1 MTTAI
6 AKTYDATTGTAVSV
20 IRYSS
25 SMLEAAIPS
34 WVDRRTLDSMIPH
47 GYALP
52 IPAGAGEGLRA
63 AAMVHAE
70 ALAPSTKEERHR
82 VLLGL
87 RSGTI
92 IKDEHA
98 QEADATLRLLR
109 VHLEDVPLDILE
121 AACRA
126 YCNVAGRRYFPRSAG
141 ELRTFINPLHQQ
153 RKARA
158 MYLMRLADQA
168 DREDA
173 RAAELAADP
182 LRPGDVAA
190 ILAEARISRGLADR
204 ITPPGLAA

>member
-1 MTTAI
+1 MTTAL
-6 AKTYDATTGTAVSV
+6 AKTHDATTGTAVSAT
-20 IRYSS
+20 RYSS
-25 SMLEAAIPS
+25 AMLEAAIPK
-34 WVDRRTLDSMIPH
+34 WVDHHMLDCSVPH
-47 GYALP
+47 GYGLP

-63 AAMVHAE
+63 AAMVYAD
-70 ALAPSTKEERHR
+70 ALAPSTKDERHR

-92 IKDEHA
+92 VRDEHA
-98 QEADATLRLLR
+98 QEAEATLKLLR

-126 YCNVAGRRYFPRSAG
+126 YCNAPGRRFFPRSAG
-141 ELRTFINPLHQQ
+141 EMRTFINPLLHQ

-158 MYLMRLADQA
+158 AHLMRLADQA

-182 LRPGDVAA
+182 IRPGDIAK
-190 ILAEARISRGLADR
+190 ILAEARL
-204 ITPPGLAA
+204 TPRMAAMIDPRAAV